1 MISENVAIVH
11 SGPILA
17 AIIAVPILGE
27 KLGINRS
34 IAIIVGFIGV
44 LIIVKP
50 GTDLFKFF
58 SIFQLVENEIMRQ
71 IQLEMIFSKGKNILG
86 AEVDQRVS
94 RTKSARRDGK

>member
-1 MISENVAIVH
+1 MRHLKI
-11 SGPILA
+11 
-17 AIIAVPILGE
+17 
-27 KLGINRS
+27 
-34 IAIIVGFIGV
+34 
-44 LIIVKP
+44 
-50 GTDLFKFF
+50 KFF